1 MMYVKRAQLFN
12 MVSTNTMGI
21 ITKKRVNGKLIYTSE
36 IQGITK
42 ADALKTYG
50 IEKNVVGQ
58 VFSSTFNS
66 EDLMNLSYIEID
78 DISYYITQVYN
89 YNPSHSIL
97 LLEAHY
103 D

>member
-1 MMYVKRAQLFN
+1 MMYVKTAQLFN
-12 MVSTNTMGI
+12 MVSTNSMGI

-58 VFSSTFNS
+58 VFAPAFSS
-66 EDLMNLSYIEID
+66 EDLMNLSYVEID
-78 DISYYITQVYN
+78 SISYYITQVYN
-89 YNPSHSIL
+89 YSPSHSIL
-97 LLEAHY
+97 LLEVQHV
-103 D
+103 